1 MGSVNPNKAGLVLGS
16 LIGGWHVLWALLV
29 AVGWA
34 QWVINFVF
42 WMHFLKPPYVVGA
55 FHPGV
60 ALILVLV
67 TTSIGYVMGYILG
80 LLWNW
85 IHR

>member
-34 QWVINFVF
+34 QWVIDFIF
-42 WMHFLKPPYVVGA
+42 WVHFLKAPWAVEA
-55 FHPGV
+55 FRPGV
-60 ALILVLV
+60 ALILILV
-67 TTSIGYVMGYILG
+67 TTTIGYVMGYILG
-80 LLWNW
+80 ALWNW

>member
-1 MGSVNPNKAGLVLGS
+1 MGTVNPNRVGLVFGAL
-16 LIGGWHVLWALLV
+16 LGGWHFLWALLV

-34 QWVINFVF
+34 QSVINFFF
-42 WMHFLKPPYVVGA
+42 WIHFLTPPYTVERFNA
-55 FHPGV
+55 RV
-60 ALILVLV
+60 ALILIFV
-67 TTSIGYVMGYILG
+67 TGAFGYATGYILG

>member
-1 MGSVNPNKAGLVLGS
+1 MGTANPNKVGLVLGA
-16 LIGGWHVLWALLV
+16 LYGGWHLLWSVFV

-34 QWVINFVF
+34 QTLINFVF
-42 WMHFLKPPYVVGA
+42 WMHFVVPPYIIAPFQVRVALVLIVVTSVVGYA
-55 FHPGV
+55 
-60 ALILVLV
+60 I
-67 TTSIGYVMGYILG
+67 GYILG

>member
-1 MGSVNPNKAGLVLGS
+1 MGTVNPNRVGLVFGALLS
-16 LIGGWHVLWALLV
+16 GWHFLWALLV

-34 QWVINFVF
+34 QSVINFFF
-42 WMHFLKPPYVVGA
+42 WIHFLKPPYTVVGFNA
-55 FHPGV
+55 GV
-60 ALILVLV
+60 ALILIFV
-67 TTSIGYVMGYILG
+67 TGAIGYATGYILG